1 MSFALECTKIKRTG
15 FVPAFVGGG
24 LLSAAV
30 PVLNMAFRAEMY
42 VGRDSSPVDILLDA
56 NWQMMTMLNVLL
68 VVTGACI
75 MYNTEYADNAI
86 QRMCM
91 LPITENKMFFAKAV
105 VMTVTSIMVLVMEAA
120 SVFYCS
126 EYWFGQYT
134 GLYVEVLKNF
144 AFLFLLMLP
153 AIRVSLLIAAA
164 CKNMWISLG
173 IGVLC
178 IFTATMLPAQ
188 NFVLSLFPFALP
200 FQTLSG
206 KAADMIGNYVAA
218 CLAEIVII
226 AVLEVVFLKVR
237 RMFE

>member
-1 MSFALECTKIKRTG
+1 MSFALECTKVKRTG
-15 FVPAFVGGG
+15 FVSAFLGGG
-24 LLSAAV
+24 LLSGAV
-30 PVLNMAFRAEMY
+30 PVLDMVFRSEMY

-56 NWQMMTMLNVLL
+56 NWQMMAMLNILL

-75 MYNTEYADNAI
+75 MYNAEHADNAI
-86 QRMCM
+86 QKMCT
-91 LPITENKMFFAKAV
+91 LPITESSMYFTKAAA
-105 VMTVTSIMVLVMEAA
+105 MTVAGIMVLAIEAG

-126 EYWFGQYT
+126 EYWFGSYM
-134 GLYVEVLKNF
+134 GSYVEVLKNF

-153 AIRVSLLIAAA
+153 AIMISLLIASA

-178 IFTATMLPAQ
+178 IFAATMLPTQ

-206 KAADMIGNYVAA
+206 KAADMIGNYLAA
-218 CLAEIVII
+218 CFAEIVVIG
-226 AVLEVVFLKVR
+226 VLEVVFLKVR

>member
-1 MSFALECTKIKRTG
+1 MSFALECMKIKRTG

-24 LLSAAV
+24 LLSGVV
-30 PVLNMAFRAEMY
+30 PVLDMVFRSEMY

-56 NWQMMTMLNVLL
+56 NWQMVSMLNILL

-75 MYNTEYADNAI
+75 MYNAEYADNAI
-86 QRMCM
+86 QRMCT
-91 LPITENKMFFAKAV
+91 LPITQKTTFFAKAA
-105 VMTVTSIMVLVMEAA
+105 VMTVASIMVLAIEAG

-126 EYWFGQYT
+126 AYWFGQYV

-153 AIRVSLLIAAA
+153 AIMAALLIASE

-178 IFTATMLPAQ
+178 IFAATMLPTQ

-206 KAADMIGNYVAA
+206 MAAGMTGNYVVA

-226 AVLEVVFLKVR
+226 AALKVVFLKVR
-237 RMFE
+237 RMVE

>member
-1 MSFALECTKIKRTG
+1 MSFALECTKIRRTG

-24 LLSAAV
+24 ILSAAV
-30 PVLNMAFRAEMY
+30 PVLDMAFRAEMY

-56 NWQMMTMLNVLL
+56 NWQMMTMLNILL
-68 VVTGACI
+68 VVIGACI

-86 QRMCM
+86 QRMCT
-91 LPITENKMFFAKAV
+91 LPITEKTMFFTKAA
-105 VMTVTSIMVLVMEAA
+105 VMTVASIMILVMEAG

-126 EYWFGQYT
+126 EYWFGQHE

-153 AIRVSLLIAAA
+153 AVMVSFLIASA

-178 IFTATMLPAQ
+178 IFTATMLPSQ

-200 FQTLSG
+200 FQTLSD
-206 KAADMIGNYVAA
+206 KAANLIGNYVAA
-218 CLAEIVII
+218 CFAEIALI
-226 AVLEVVFLKVR
+226 AVSEVVFLKVR